1 LPIAFSILLPTRNI
15 SRAKAYFFAWLIA
28 VFSSYAFAA
37 GRQGDAALPTRADA
51 AAVEKLP
58 LIASYRQSLSGAQG
72 KAPFVLRLF
81 GEMGNDALEAQELAL
96 ADARFTAH
104 AQAQGK
110 TLRAE
115 VMGVYPLR
123 ESDVSQPDMAQ
134 CQKAAR
140 CFRVDLYNFATNDGY
155 VATVDQSGKRVLAVN
170 KLTGIAP
177 EISARLE
184 RAAITLA
191 MHSPLVEKALKR
203 KPVESDFVMA
213 TTRTSLAKSR
223 CERSGHLCVAP
234 TIVDGN
240 SALFVIVDLTDFR
253 VAGVRWNKLGRAGV
267 APTER
272 RVQNEAI
279 AREYCEKAT
288 AINRDGWSF
297 NFQITSSDGVRVGE
311 IAYRGKPWLKSVKTV
326 DWHVRY
332 SWKDRYGY
340 SDAVGCPMFSQ
351 AAVVAIDPPEF
362 VDLLEEGKKVGFSLI
377 QDFRSDQWPKPCNYY
392 YRQRFDFY
400 NDGRFR
406 PVSASFGRGCGD
418 DATYRPVTRIEFAA
432 SAHVSQ
438 WSGTKWER
446 WLREDWKLAEKLSA
460 APSGATLLFSGAEN
474 AATELVVNKGGWEN
488 SRGDNPLLY
497 VTLHP
502 ADRDEG
508 ASDLPSIGTC
518 CNQDHRQGPEK
529 FMQPP
534 ESIPP
539 QNTAPLVL
547 WYVAQL
553 QNDSKPGSEYCWAD
567 FVLTDGVYQPKA
579 YPCFSGPLLRPVR
592 ISP

>member
-1 LPIAFSILLPTRNI
+1 MAGPPRLLHTCG
-15 SRAKAYFFAWLIA
+15 A
-28 VFSSYAFAA
+28 VFNLFAVILSGYATAA
-37 GRQGDAALPTRADA
+37 FGAGKQGEAALPARAERA
-51 AAVEKLP
+51 SAERLP
-58 LIASYRQSLSGAQG
+58 LIAAYRQSMKTAQG
-72 KAPFVLRLF
+72 KAPFVLRLS
-81 GEMGNDALEAQELAL
+81 GDLTNEALEAQELAL
-96 ADARFTAH
+96 ADARFTGH
-104 AQAQGK
+104 AQSQGRA
-110 TLRAE
+110 LRVE
-115 VMGVYPLR
+115 VLGVYPLR
-123 ESDVSQPDMAQ
+123 DSDVSQPDMAQ
-134 CQKAAR
+134 CQKSTR
-140 CFRVDLYNFATNDGY
+140 CFRVDAYNFATNDGY
-155 VATVDQSGKRVLAVN
+155 VATVDQGAKKVLAVN
-170 KLTGIAP
+170 KLIGIAP

-184 RAAITLA
+184 RAAIELA
-191 MHSPLVEKALKR
+191 LSAPLVEKALKR
-203 KPVESDFVMA
+203 KPVASDFVMA

-234 TIVDGN
+234 TIVEGN

-253 VAGVRWNKLGRAGV
+253 VAGVRWNKLGRAAA

-279 AREYCEKAT
+279 AREYCERAT
-288 AINRDGWSF
+288 AIEREGWTF
-297 NFQITSSDGVRVGE
+297 NFQITSSDGVRV
-311 IAYRGKPWLKSVKTV
+311 ADVAFRGKPWLKSVKTV

-362 VDLLEEGKKVGFSLI
+362 VDLMEEGVRVGFSLI

-400 NDGRFR
+400 SDGRFR

-418 DATYRPVTRIEFAA
+418 DATYRPVTRIEFHTAPQ
-432 SAHVSQ
+432 VSQ
-438 WSGTKWER
+438 WAGNSWQR
-446 WLREDWKLAEKLSA
+446 WAKEDWKPAAQLSA
-460 APSGATLLFSGAEN
+460 GPSGANLLFGADSE
-474 AATELVVNKGGWEN
+474 ATKTEVVANTGRWEN
-488 SRGDNPLLY
+488 SRGDNALLY

-518 CNQDHRQGPEK
+518 CNEDHRQGPEK

-534 ESIPP
+534 EVITAS
-539 QNTAPLVL
+539 NTAPLVL
-547 WYVAQL
+547 WYVAQMK
-553 QNDSKPGSEYCWAD
+553 NEATPGKEYCWAD

-579 YPCFSGPLLRPVR
+579 YPCFSGPLLRQIP
-592 ISP
+592 SKPQ